1 MTLLQPGVPI
11 GAHARED
18 SQLLAAQTGD
28 PAPPARGK
36 AHLAWG
42 DFGASGG
49 EEVPDLG
56 AAVHASTIRAG
67 DHAKGVELVPP
78 TSSAFLATVS
88 GGEVGND
95 AGTPNA
101 MKGPPMHDEAVTAS
115 DHRPPVTSSAPSAR
129 LPLVVYVL
137 AVGTFLMLTSEFV
150 VAGILPEI
158 AGDLQVSLARAGSL
172 ITAFALG
179 MILGAPLM
187 AMLTMRLSKRLTL

>member
-1 MTLLQPGVPI
+1 VQPQRAGVQRSRDGIEDVFGDTRDVTLLQPGVPI

-18 SQLLAAQTGD
+18 SHLLAAQTGD

-56 AAVHASTIRAG
+56 AAVHAFTIRAG

-88 GGEVGND
+88 GGEVGT
-95 AGTPNA
+95 TP
-101 MKGPPMHDEAVTAS
+101 E
-115 DHRPPVTSSAPSAR
+115 HR
-129 LPLVVYVL
+129 
-137 AVGTFLMLTSEFV
+137 
-150 VAGILPEI
+150 
-158 AGDLQVSLARAGSL
+158 
-172 ITAFALG
+172 
-179 MILGAPLM
+179 
-187 AMLTMRLSKRLTL
+187 TL

>member
-1 MTLLQPGVPI
+1 MRTSCAAHCRRNTSLSVDNSPMSSRSVRSSGSRAASACRSAALARRHRGRLQRHPRCDPSPTGVPI

-18 SQLLAAQTGD
+18 SHLLAAQTGD

-42 DFGASGG
+42 DLGASGG

-101 MKGPPMHDEAVTAS
+101 LKSPPCTTKPSRLLTTA
-115 DHRPPVTSSAPSAR
+115 HP
-129 LPLVVYVL
+129 
-137 AVGTFLMLTSEFV
+137 
-150 VAGILPEI
+150 
-158 AGDLQVSLARAGSL
+158 
-172 ITAFALG
+172 
-179 MILGAPLM
+179 
-187 AMLTMRLSKRLTL
+187 